1 MSHQPKMKEPIRLQ
15 EILTLLQLRVFQSSR
30 ENFYITHRHANKEG
44 EENEKEENEREDVEE
59 EEEEEEEEEKNKT
72 EKAEEEEREERRLR
86 FVISNLQPFE
96 YKNILD

>member
-1 MSHQPKMKEPIRLQ
+1 MDKE
-15 EILTLLQLRVFQSSR
+15 VFQSSR

-44 EENEKEENEREDVEE
+44 EENEKEEENEREDVEE
-59 EEEEEEEEEKNKT
+59 EEKKNKT

-86 FVISNLQPFE
+86 FVISNLQTFE